1 MRIYIAGD
9 STAATA
15 FPDVRPRA
23 GWGEF
28 LGAHFLPE
36 VEIRNFATDNE
47 SSKLFINDNLLSA
60 IKYEIQAGDFLL
72 IQFGHNDQVP
82 DEEKE
87 TTPFGSYQFYLQ
99 KYIDAAREVG
109 ATPILLTPVSRGEFL
124 DDGTVEQTLGNYP
137 DACRQLGEK
146 VGVAVLDL
154 NVMTAHYLCIFQLG
168 FIRTIQMAR
177 LITLTPITM
186 VLARSQNLWPRLSKK
201 AIPTSKN
208 ICVKQLVTRKKLER
222 EVPRTSRFKNNNW
235 KKGEFQ

>member
-15 FPDVRPRA
+15 SPDARPRA

-28 LGAHFLPE
+28 IGAHFLPE

-60 IKYEIQAGDFLL
+60 IKYDIQAGDFLL

-87 TTPFGSYQFYLQ
+87 TTPFGSYQFYLR

-109 ATPILLTPVSRGEFL
+109 ATPVLLTPVSRGEFL

-137 DACRQLGEK
+137 DACRQLGKK
-146 VGVAVLDL
+146 VGVTVLDL
-154 NVMTAHYLCIFQLG
+154 NQMTAHFYNILGAEETQKLFMHLPVGIHPNYPDGAFDNTHTNYDGARAIAELVAEAVKKSDSDLKKYL
-168 FIRTIQMAR
+168 
-177 LITLTPITM
+177 
-186 VLARSQNLWPRLSKK
+186 N
-201 AIPTSKN
+201 
-208 ICVKQLVTRKKLER
+208 
-222 EVPRTSRFKNNNW
+222 
-235 KKGEFQ
+235 